1 MKKKKK
7 RYPPFIMLPNKMIDS
22 EAWKGLSC
30 YARAV
35 YIEIRRKYN
44 GSNKDNLSY
53 TYREGIKIMARNRF
67 SKALKELVNNGLIDI
82 IRSGGLYRKN
92 NIFGLSD
99 RWKFYGQ
106 ENFKIG
112 KLKVPDKNF

>member
-1 MKKKKK
+1 MKKKRKK
-7 RYPPFIMLPNKMIDS
+7 GPPFVRLFNELIDS
-22 EAWKGLSC
+22 KAWKELSC

-35 YIEIRRKYN
+35 YIEIHRKYN
-44 GSNKDNLSY
+44 GSNNGNLSY
-53 TYREGIKIMARNRF
+53 TYREADKIMDRRTF
-67 SKALKELVNNGLIDI
+67 TKALRELVNNGLIDI
-82 IRSGGLYRKN
+82 ICSGGLHRKP

-112 KLKVPDKNF
+112 KVKIPDKFF